1 MKYSPEIKELV
12 VQKRISG
19 NRSVKELS
27 DEFGISTWTI
37 RQWVHKYQ
45 EDGTTMAGKEK
56 RPRDWTA
63 RERFDVLLETSR
75 LPEDEL
81 GSWCRSKGLHTHHL
95 KSWKQDAIA
104 GCSNQVSARTKTNR
118 PLEKEIKNLKRELN
132 RKEKALA
139 EVAAL
144 LVLKKKANVLWGESE
159 DD

>member
-12 VQKRISG
+12 VQKKLSG
-19 NRSVKELS
+19 NLSVKQLS
-27 DEFGISTWTI
+27 DEFGISSWTI
-37 RQWVHKYQ
+37 RHWLHGYQ
-45 EDGTTMAGKEK
+45 NSGISAGKEK
-56 RPRDWTA
+56 RPQDWTPQ
-63 RERFDVLLETSR
+63 ERFEALLEVSR

-104 GCSNQVSARTKTNR
+104 GCSNQIATRTKTDR
-118 PLEKEIKNLKRELN
+118 SLEKENKSLKRELT

-139 EVAAL
+139 EIAAL
-144 LVLKKKANVLWGESE
+144 LVLKKKADALWGESG

>member
-12 VQKRISG
+12 VQKKLNG

-37 RQWVHKYQ
+37 RQWLHDYK
-45 EDGTTMAGKEK
+45 EGGISTGKEK
-56 RPRDWTA
+56 RPQDWA
-63 RERFDVLLETSR
+63 PPERFEALLEASR

-81 GSWCRSKGLHTHHL
+81 GAWCRSKGLHTHHL

-104 GCSNQVSARTKTNR
+104 GCSNQIATRMKTDRT
-118 PLEKEIKNLKRELN
+118 LEKENKSLKRELT

-139 EVAAL
+139 EIAAL
-144 LVLKKKANVLWGESE
+144 LVLKKKADALWGESE

>member
-12 VQKRISG
+12 VQKKLSG

-37 RQWVHKYQ
+37 RHWLHGYQ
-45 EDGTTMAGKEK
+45 NSGISAGKEK
-56 RPRDWTA
+56 RPQDWTPQ
-63 RERFDVLLETSR
+63 ERFEALLEVSR

-104 GCSNQVSARTKTNR
+104 GCSNQIATHTKADK
-118 PLEKEIKNLKRELN
+118 LFEKEIKSLKRELI

-139 EVAAL
+139 EIAAL
-144 LVLKKKANVLWGESE
+144 LVLKKKADALWGESG

>member
-1 MKYSPEIKELV
+1 MKYSPGIKELV
-12 VQKRISG
+12 VQKKLNG

-37 RQWVHKYQ
+37 RQWLHDYK
-45 EDGTTMAGKEK
+45 EGGISTGKEK
-56 RPRDWTA
+56 RPQDWA
-63 RERFDVLLETSR
+63 PPERFEALLEASR

-81 GSWCRSKGLHTHHL
+81 GAWCRSKGLHTHHL

-104 GCSNQVSARTKTNR
+104 GCSNQIATRMKTDRT
-118 PLEKEIKNLKRELN
+118 LEKENKSLKRELT

-139 EVAAL
+139 EIAAL
-144 LVLKKKANVLWGESE
+144 LVLKKKADALWGESE